1 MINEVLKVEGM
12 TCDHCRMTVT
22 NAVSA
27 LKGVSELGVSL
38 EEKTVSVSY
47 DEAQVSLDT
56 IKEAID
62 SRGYEVA

>member
-22 NAVSA
+22 NAVNA
-27 LKGVSELGVSL
+27 LKGVSGVSVSL
-38 EEKTVSVSY
+38 EGKTVSVSY